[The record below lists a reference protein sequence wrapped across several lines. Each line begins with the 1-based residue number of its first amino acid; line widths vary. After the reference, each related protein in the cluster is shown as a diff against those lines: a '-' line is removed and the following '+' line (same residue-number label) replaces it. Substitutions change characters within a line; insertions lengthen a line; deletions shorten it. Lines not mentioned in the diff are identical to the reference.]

1 MKHLAKSNGAFREE
15 SRREDAGLL
24 RRAFWGRTQQAI
36 ADNAA
41 RALGVSPRQ
50 VIYWL
55 HLENDMPSWAVKA
68 ATRWVEAVERAAQKI
83 EGSE

>member
-1 MKHLAKSNGAFREE
+1 MKNYAKSNVPFRDA
-15 SRREDAGLL
+15 SRREDAELL
-24 RRAFWGRTQQAI
+24 RRAFGARTQQAI
-36 ADNAA
+36 ADKAA

-68 ATRWVEAVERAAQKI
+68 ATRWVEAVERAAKKI